1 MGAER
6 EGGRLAEVTLCGEEE
21 EAVRLNGPAVLYIEF
36 SRSVFVVL
44 FLFLTE
50 KATGLISS
58 PILRGTSCYPVS
70 RSWI

>member
-6 EGGRLAEVTLCGEEE
+6 EGGRLAEVTLCGEE